1 MSPDTER
8 RVLIALDQMI
18 RSQQGLH
25 SAARAAHTTARTV
38 RAYAV
43 AKGIKLIRMAN
54 GRFRVGRS
62 PQQKIK
68 DLIMGMHQGKSATA
82 TCKALYTTVGTM
94 AKQTLDYQGTAY
106 PIMVK
111 QGSYWRS
118 TFLPVF
124 SYSIVFY
131 GKLLAMGDKVQG
143 AGSQAGPKAKQSQ
156 TDPNYADIWWQ
167 IDFNHFDSSLNDVTV
182 AEFWKP
188 AIMQKLRSELEDYT
202 VTDPML
208 SGKFLGNAQVSAN
221 AQSKS
226 RIQRGTMKLSAL
238 EQMMN
243 RYDIRM
249 DGKVNAGVDDNLTPR
264 DPDFILLSD
273 IISGNAGA
281 YQSQGLFQVMVMKR
295 SGVATYPV
303 SGPKPVSFSYDLN
316 DELV

>member
-8 RVLIALDQMI
+8 RVLMALDQMI

-25 SAARAAHTTARTV
+25 SAARAAHTTARTI

-54 GRFRVGRS
+54 GQFRVGRN

-68 DLIMGMHQGKSATA
+68 DLILAMHQGKSATA
-82 TCKALYTTVGTM
+82 TCKALHTTVGTM

-106 PIMVK
+106 PILEK
-111 QGSYWRS
+111 QGNYWKT

-124 SYSIVFY
+124 DYSVVLY

-143 AGSQAGPKAKQSQ
+143 AGSQAGPKAKQNQ

-167 IDFNHFDSSLNDVTV
+167 IDFDNFESSLNAVTV

-188 AIMQKLRSELEDYT
+188 AIMQKLRSELEAYNL
-202 VTDPML
+202 VDPML
-208 SGKFLGNAQVSAN
+208 SGKLLGNANVSAD

-226 RIQRGTMKLSAL
+226 RVKQGTMKLSEL
-238 EQMMN
+238 EKMMN

-273 IISGNAGA
+273 ITSGTAGA
-281 YQSQGLFQVMVMKR
+281 YQSQGLFQVMVMRR

>member
-1 MSPDTER
+1 MNPDTER
-8 RVLIALDQMI
+8 RVLMALDQMI
-18 RSQQGLH
+18 RSQQGIH
-25 SAARAAHTTARTV
+25 SAARAAHTTARTIK
-38 RAYAV
+38 AYALS
-43 AKGIKLIRMAN
+43 KGIKLIKMAK
-54 GRFRVGRS
+54 GQYRVGRT

-68 DLIMGMHQGKSATA
+68 DLILAMHSGKSATA
-82 TCKALYTTVGTM
+82 SCRALHTTVGTM
-94 AKQTLDYQGTAY
+94 SKQTLDYQGTPY
-106 PIMVK
+106 PIIQK
-111 QGSYWRS
+111 QGSHWKT

-124 SYSIVFY
+124 DYSVVLY

-167 IDFNHFDSSLNDVTV
+167 IDFNNFESSLNATTV

-188 AIMQKLRSELEDYT
+188 AIMQQLRSELEAHNI
-202 VTDPML
+202 TDPML
-208 SGKFLGNAQVSAN
+208 SGKFLGNAQVSAD
-221 AQSKS
+221 AQSKNRVS
-226 RIQRGTMKLSAL
+226 GGSMQLSSL
-238 EQMMN
+238 EKMMN

-273 IISGNAGA
+273 VTSGTAGA
-281 YQSQGLFQVMVMKR
+281 YQSQGLFQVMVMRR

-303 SGPKPVSFSYDLN
+303 SGPKPVNFSYDLN